1 MSESI
6 RVATNIRKKITP
18 GQAPEEES
26 AQIDKLVRQWGL
38 GFNQVLQGESTDQL
52 VELFLARFDEEAIRD
67 IEGGIENLHGMA
79 DLQRF
84 RKRMLLFAATLYAN
98 GVEAEKSGCGFD
110 FEKLCEE
117 AGMLTHERHK
127 DVLLQVEEAREK
139 LRKASAE

>member
-98 GVEAEKSGCGFD
+98 GVEAEKSGCGVD